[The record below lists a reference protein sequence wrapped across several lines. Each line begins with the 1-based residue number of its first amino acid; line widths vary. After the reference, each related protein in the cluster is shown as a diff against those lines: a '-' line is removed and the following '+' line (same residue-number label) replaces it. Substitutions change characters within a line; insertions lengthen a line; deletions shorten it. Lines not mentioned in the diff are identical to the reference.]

1 MVKGMFQ
8 KQIRY
13 TLLGFVLLILPAQQL
28 IAADSIPE
36 SITVELSFIPD
47 IINGQRVYEICA
59 SCHLPDGWGNRDGVY
74 PQLAGQHATVLMQ
87 QLLDIREG
95 RRDNPAMFP
104 FVQERSIGGYQ
115 NLADVVAY
123 ISTLPMTPFN
133 GQGKWGS
140 ASPKYEQG
148 RQIFEQK
155 CMACHGAQA
164 QGNSEARYP
173 RLQGQHY
180 AYLIQQARLIT
191 SHQRIVN
198 PVMTE
203 AISSLDSIETAMVM
217 NYISRIKVPEEDL
230 HPQEQ
235 QQ

>member
-1 MVKGMFQ
+1 MFDMRFRHF
-8 KQIRY
+8 I
-13 TLLGFVLLILPAQQL
+13 TGLVLTAIPIQFAM
-28 IAADSIPE
+28 ATHVVPDSI
-36 SITVELSFIPD
+36 SVELHFKPD
-47 IINGQRVYEICA
+47 VENGERVYEICA

-95 RRDNPAMFP
+95 RRDNPAMYP

-133 GQGKWGS
+133 GRGKWGI
-140 ASPKYEQG
+140 ASPKYALGE
-148 RQIFEQK
+148 QIFAEK
-155 CMACHGAQA
+155 CAVCHGERAE
-164 QGNSEARYP
+164 GNSTAKYP

-198 PVMTE
+198 PAMTT
-203 AISSLDSIETAMVM
+203 AITSLDAIETAAVM
-217 NYISRIKVPEEDL
+217 NYISRIRVPEEDL
-230 HPQEQ
+230 HEQ
-235 QQ
+235 GQ

>member
-1 MVKGMFQ
+1 MFAMQ
-8 KQIRY
+8 FRHLI
-13 TLLGFVLLILPAQQL
+13 TGLVLTAVSIDFAV
-28 IAADSIPE
+28 AAHVVPD
-36 SITVELSFIPD
+36 SITVELHFTPD
-47 IINGQRVYEICA
+47 VENGERVYEICA

-95 RRDNPAMFP
+95 RRDNPAMYP

-133 GQGKWGS
+133 GQGEWGI
-140 ASPKYEQG
+140 ASQEYQLGEQV
-148 RQIFEQK
+148 FVQK
-155 CMACHGAQA
+155 CAACHGERAE
-164 QGNSEARYP
+164 GNSDAKYP

-198 PVMTE
+198 PAMTT
-203 AISSLDSIETAMVM
+203 AITSLSAIETAAVM
-217 NYISRIKVPEEDL
+217 NYISRIEVPEEDL
-230 HPQEQ
+230 HE
-235 QQ
+235 

>member
-1 MVKGMFQ
+1 MFFMRL
-8 KQIRY
+8 KHLII
-13 TLLGFVLLILPAQQL
+13 VLLTTVSPIHFAM
-28 IAADSIPE
+28 AAHTVPDSI
-36 SITVELSFIPD
+36 SVELHFKPD
-47 IINGQRVYEICA
+47 VENGKRVYEICA

-133 GQGKWGS
+133 GRGKWGI
-140 ASPKYEQG
+140 ASPEYQQG
-148 RQIFEQK
+148 KQIFEQK
-155 CMACHGAQA
+155 CTICHGEQA
-164 QGNSEARYP
+164 EGNSSAKHP

-198 PVMTE
+198 PAMTAAIESLSVLETE
-203 AISSLDSIETAMVM
+203 AVM

-230 HPQEQ
+230 HNLEQEQ
-235 QQ
+235 KP

>member
-1 MVKGMFQ
+1 MFDSRFWHF
-8 KQIRY
+8 IAG
-13 TLLGFVLLILPAQQL
+13 LAL
-28 IAADSIPE
+28 IAVPIHFTLAAHVVPDSI
-36 SITVELSFIPD
+36 SVELHFKPD
-47 IINGQRVYEICA
+47 VENGERVYEVCA

-123 ISTLPMTPFN
+123 ISTLPMTPSN
-133 GQGKWGS
+133 GRGKWGI
-140 ASPKYEQG
+140 ASPEYQQG
-148 RQIFEQK
+148 KQVFAQK
-155 CMACHGAQA
+155 CAACHGERAE
-164 QGNSEARYP
+164 GNSAAKYP

-180 AYLIQQARLIT
+180 AYLVQQARLIT

-198 PVMTE
+198 TAMTA
-203 AISSLDSIETAMVM
+203 AITSLSSMETAAVM
-217 NYISRIKVPEEDL
+217 NYISRIKVPEDDL
-230 HPQEQ
+230 HGHGQ
-235 QQ
+235 

>member
-1 MVKGMFQ
+1 MQ
-8 KQIRY
+8 TR
-13 TLLGFVLLILPAQQL
+13 LIKFIVCAVVAALPVQSSMATHVV
-28 IAADSIPE
+28 PE
-36 SITVELSFIPD
+36 TIKVELSFTPD
-47 IINGQRVYEICA
+47 IKNGEWIYEICA

-133 GQGKWGS
+133 GQGKWGQ
-140 ASPKYEQG
+140 ASPKYQQG
-148 RQIFEQK
+148 RQLFEEK
-155 CMACHGAQA
+155 CMACHGQQA
-164 QGNSEARYP
+164 QGNSEARFP

-198 PVMTE
+198 PTMTKVL
-203 AISSLDSIETAMVM
+203 SSLSSIETAMVM
-217 NYISRIKVPEEDL
+217 NYISRIRVPREDL
-230 HPQEQ
+230 EPQEEK
-235 QQ
+235 